1 MTVSPN
7 RRPRSR
13 ANRGISQPSGKAT
26 LLRRLLMESLE
37 KRELMASDFTNPFYP
52 MDVNRDSRIS
62 ALDALVVIN
71 RLNKDGAIPLSGM
84 EANPLGSDMIDVDGD
99 SHLSPLDALSVINY
113 INSGRAE
120 GELSPVAGLRYR
132 FFRANADGT
141 PGAELP
147 DVITATSQPD
157 VEVNVGERLIVRTEI
172 TDLRSLANNT
182 GTPVGVFAGYHDLNY
197 ANDPTDP
204 SNGGDLTAERL
215 KFQWGEFNRLTFD
228 PTVNGGSVTL
238 RYDSASGEQRRAT
251 ITPALNGSGT
261 AINAANTIPRIKTAL
276 EGIFGVGNVGV
287 FAADVVN
294 PSNADFRISFTGN
307 SSRRDISPEGFIES
321 ENLTTRTPVTTKV
334 TLATQTS
341 PNPATDKVVTRAGL
355 NHSINNGLDLDG
367 NQKPR
372 FTSGPEGTL
381 LGAGTARTTLRSVG
395 GFVNLTNNQTEDV
408 ATSYMGVVDSL
419 FEASIAGF
427 VKLDG
432 TISPLG
438 GVEGNAVSTG
448 IALLGAQNRYL
459 VASEVVLPTAS
470 IRIVDQL
477 SARPAR
483 FSVDEDSGQS
493 APQDLSSN
501 WTDRTAATSRGIVSV
516 TQPTGG
522 TVTFTPGGSEVVF
535 TPNADFN
542 GDAVFT
548 YVLRNNLQP
557 NPIEATGVVTFT
569 VVAKNDAPRATT
581 TNFSVIEDQGPL
593 VITPGS
599 VFSAGPADES
609 AQVVS
614 FLTGAI
620 VVGPTATQGTA
631 SINGAGAFEFKP
643 ADDFFGP
650 VVIQLRGTDNGLNPD
665 NQSSI
670 ATITINVTP
679 VNDPPRVVSSQF
691 GIQEDG
697 TLNLTPNQIFEPGPA
712 NESSQTITLSLAQP
726 VPAGVSINAA
736 GAVVVSPV
744 ANSFA
749 PITFSVIGT
758 DNGTNPDNLFASTVA
773 TVTVTPV
780 NDAPLAVDDVLA
792 VIGLKAAQPL
802 NVLLNDNAGPGED
815 QIDTIQ
821 VTDFTLPRDT
831 VNNNVVG
838 TLELGPNGNSL
849 LYTPPGDVFNRSV
862 TFSYTIT
869 DNGGLTDTATVT
881 VFIAPPARPYAVD
894 DNFEVAEDSPAKTH
908 DVLSNDFGNVGF
920 GLTLVSIDASAVTP
934 AKGVL
939 VQQGNLVSFDPADD
953 FSGDVT
959 FTYVISSGTP
969 EPESRLVA
977 TATIRVTEVND
988 PPVAVNQSGSTDED
1002 KTLTIL
1008 GATIT
1013 QNLSRGPG
1021 EGAQNLTL
1029 SLPINPSFNAV
1040 IDPAFGV
1047 AKLENGNLV
1056 YEPAKDYF
1064 GTVSIPYTVTDDG
1077 RTNGVLSPLSSS
1089 AIINVTVVPV
1099 NDEPVAVND
1108 TAPSTAEDT
1117 AITISISSL
1126 TNNDRPG
1133 PANETESFD
1142 FVALSG
1148 VVDTAGGS
1156 VAQVNNNLVYTPKL
1170 NFNGTDT
1177 FTYQIRDQGSPSLLS
1192 TPATV
1197 TFTVT
1202 EVNDVPVSSPVTRSM
1217 FASVPT
1223 TFDISSDLD
1232 AMAKSL
1238 ANPADERGQS
1248 FRIVP
1253 GSSVV
1258 NTTAN
1263 GNVTATLNANGT
1275 ITFFAPLNTS
1285 GRQTFSY
1292 EIEDNGTTNGT
1303 LDRKRTT
1310 GVFHVDVLPFIPSDF
1325 RGVVYV
1331 DDNLDG
1337 LVGSNELRIAGADV
1351 TLTIPADPSVPG
1363 SRPTQRKAVT
1373 DTAGTY
1379 FFDLLPPGAY
1389 TVTYAIPMLTDD
1401 RPDNQTGGANTLSRT
1416 IVAPGDAHFEANFA
1430 VQGIKSSQISILDNL
1445 SWNYMIKHGRTDL
1458 VPKGLYAAIGADG
1471 KSEWTMARDSYKS
1484 DTFHEVVLS
1493 DDGSRA
1499 YLTAVRGNEVY
1510 TATLNPGQFFTVP
1523 DSAGNKLVRV
1533 LAPKE
1538 ELTWQ
1543 RVNTAAPP
1551 VTIAS
1556 RRYLDAVDEYFA
1568 SEG

>member
-1 MTVSPN
+1 
-7 RRPRSR
+7 
-13 ANRGISQPSGKAT
+13 
-26 LLRRLLMESLE
+26 MESLE

-52 MDVNRDSRIS
+52 MDVNRDNRIS

-71 RLNKDGAIPLSGM
+71 RLNRDGISSLEGLTGNEDGTQSV
-84 EANPLGSDMIDVDGD
+84 DVNGD
-99 SHLSPLDALSVINY
+99 SFLSPLDALSVINHL
-113 INSGRAE
+113 NSREEE
-120 GELSPVAGLRYR
+120 GELPPIAGLKYE
-132 FFRANADGT
+132 FYRANADGSI
-141 PGAELP
+141 GALLP
-147 DVITATSQPD
+147 DVNTQNNQPD
-157 VEVNVGERLIVRTEI
+157 AEINVGERIIVRTLI
-172 TDLRSLANNT
+172 TDLRRPANNT
-182 GTPVGVFAGYHDLNY
+182 GIPSGVFAGYHDLNY
-197 ANDPTDP
+197 STDP
-204 SNGGDLTAERL
+204 SSGGDLTAERL
-215 KFQWGEFNRLTFD
+215 QFQWGEFSRLTIGPEVTGGTMSLRFGSSVATFAPAFNTPIPGFTFLD
-228 PTVNGGSVTL
+228 PIQT
-238 RYDSASGEQRRAT
+238 AT
-251 ITPALNGSGT
+251 NIRTS
-261 AINAANTIPRIKTAL
+261 L
-276 EGIFGVGNVGV
+276 EGALGVGNVSV
-287 FAADVVN
+287 FDATPATPANSPQV
-294 PSNADFRISFTGN
+294 PYQFRISFTG
-307 SSRRDISPEGFIES
+307 SLSRQDIKPELLIES
-321 ENLTTRTPVTTKV
+321 NNLTPANVQGTLVTQPTLPV
-334 TLATQTS
+334 
-341 PNPATDKVVTRAGL
+341 PDPATEKLVARAGL
-355 NHSINNGLDLDG
+355 TVVDNGQFNNGA
-367 NQKPR
+367 
-372 FTSGPEGTL
+372 GPTDNPDFVNGQEGTL
-381 LGAGTARTTLRSVG
+381 LGVGTTKTTLRSLG
-395 GFVNLTNNQTEDV
+395 GFVDKTNSQPIQV
-408 ATSYMGVVDSL
+408 AISYLGVVDAI
-419 FEASIAGF
+419 FRADASGL
-427 VKLDG
+427 VNLNG
-432 TISPLG
+432 TISPLSSIG
-438 GVEGNAVSTG
+438 GTTVSTG
-448 IALLGAQNRYL
+448 IALLNAESRYL
-459 VASEVVLPTAS
+459 IASEVVLPTGS
-470 IRIVDQL
+470 INIVDQL

-483 FSVDEDSGQS
+483 FAVNEDSGQS

-501 WTDRTAATSRGIVSV
+501 WTDRTAATARGIVSV
-516 TQPTGG
+516 TQPAGG
-522 TVTFTPGGSEVVF
+522 TVTFTPGGSQVVF

-557 NPIEATGVVTFT
+557 NPVEATGVVTFT
-569 VVAKNDAPRATT
+569 VAAVNDAPRVIGTT
-581 TNFSVIEDQGPL
+581 FAIAEDETQPL
-593 VITPGS
+593 VITPES
-599 VFSAGPADES
+599 IFSEGPADES
-609 AQVVS
+609 SQTVVFAS
-614 FLTGAI
+614 DAI
-620 VVGPTATQGTA
+620 VLGPTNSQGTA
-631 SINGAGAFEFKP
+631 VLNAGSLEFRP
-643 ADDFFGP
+643 AADFFGP
-650 VVIQLRGTDNGLNPD
+650 VVIQIRGTDDGLNPA
-665 NQSSI
+665 NQSTI

-691 GIQEDG
+691 SMQEDG
-697 TLNLTPNQIFEPGPA
+697 TLNLTPRQIFEPGPA
-712 NESSQTITLSLAQP
+712 NESSQTITLSLPQP
-726 VPAGVSINAA
+726 VPAGVSIDNVT
-736 GAVVVSPV
+736 GAIVVSPV

-758 DNGTNPDNLFASTVA
+758 DNGTNPDNLTASSVTTITVN
-773 TVTVTPV
+773 PV
-780 NDAPLAVDDVLA
+780 NDAPDAVDDVLA
-792 VIGLKAAQPL
+792 VIGLNTAQPL
-802 NVLLNDNAGPGED
+802 NVLLNDSAGPGED
-815 QIDTIQ
+815 QIDSILILNDS
-821 VTDFTLPRDT
+821 DFTQPRDT
-831 VNNNVVG
+831 ITNELVG
-838 TLELGPNGNSL
+838 TLERGPNGRSL
-849 LYTPPGDVFNRSV
+849 LYTPPGNVFNRSV
-862 TFSYTIT
+862 RFNYTIT
-869 DNGGLTDTATVT
+869 DNGGSTDTASVT

-894 DNFEVAEDSPAKTH
+894 DNFEVAEDSAAKTH
-908 DVLSNDFGNVGF
+908 DVLSNDFGNVGV

-934 AKGVL
+934 SQGSL
-939 VQQGNLVSFDPADD
+939 TQQGNLVSFDPADD

-988 PPVAVNQSGSTDED
+988 PPVAVNQPASTKEEE
-1002 KTLTIL
+1002 TLTIPVP
-1008 GATIT
+1008 TIT

-1040 IDPAFGV
+1040 IDPVFGV

-1077 RTNGVLSPLSSS
+1077 RTNGVLTPLSSS
-1089 AIINVTVVPV
+1089 AIINVTVTPI
-1099 NDEPVAVND
+1099 NDEPVAEND
-1108 TAPSTAEDT
+1108 TAPSTPEET

-1133 PANETESFD
+1133 PSNETENFD
-1142 FVALSG
+1142 FVALNG

-1156 VAQVNNNLVYTPKL
+1156 VAQVNNNNLVYTPKL
-1170 NFNGTDT
+1170 NFNGIDT

-1192 TPATV
+1192 KLATV

-1238 ANPADERGQS
+1238 ANPADERGQT

-1292 EIEDNGTTNGT
+1292 EIEDNGTSNGV

-1325 RGVVYV
+1325 QGVVYV
-1331 DDNLDG
+1331 DDNLNG
-1337 LVGSNELRIAGADV
+1337 LVDNNELRIAGADV

-1445 SWNYMIKHGRTDL
+1445 SWNYMIKNGRTDL

-1471 KSEWTMARDSYKS
+1471 KSEWTMARDSFKS

-1510 TATLNPGQFFTVP
+1510 TATLNPGQFFIVP
-1523 DSAGNKLVRV
+1523 DNAGNKLVRV
-1533 LAPKE
+1533 LASKE
-1538 ELTWQ
+1538 ELSWQ